1 MSNKKAYVRDSL
13 YEINNTVTNAR
24 NMYLRGLPYH
34 IPMAVAI
41 RMQAFYL
48 LLLLMNVKLDI
59 VLTLTLWNII
69 IPVLYLI
76 YTNTI
81 KDILKIIKM
90 ALISIVPEQYV
101 DPQVRENIMNQN
113 IQASGITDTGHVQT
127 DFTNNNN
134 NTAIDLD
141 EELQEDHQEEL
152 NYLEQDFIESTSQDG
167 NMQSQVELRDVQ
179 INSREDMENEL
190 EYNDIFLDAYDEGD
204 NK

>member
-1 MSNKKAYVRDSL
+1 
-13 YEINNTVTNAR
+13 
-24 NMYLRGLPYH
+24 MYLRGLPYH

-69 IPVLYLI
+69 IPILYLI

-81 KDILKIIKM
+81 KDVLKIVKM

-101 DPQVRENIMNQN
+101 DPQVRENIMSQN
-113 IQASGITDTGHVQT
+113 IQASGVTDTGHVQT
-127 DFTNNNN
+127 DFTNSHNSTPIN
-134 NTAIDLD
+134 LD
-141 EELQEDHQEEL
+141 EELQEDHQDEL
-152 NYLEQDFIESTSQDG
+152 TYLEQDFISSTNQDG
-167 NMQSQVELRDVQ
+167 NIQSQVELNNVQ
-179 INSREDMENEL
+179 INSREDMESEL

-204 NK
+204 SK